1 MRPERRRR
9 ESHGRVRSGTTINIE
24 VHMKDKITQCPCCG
38 GPLARGFA
46 VKTAGLSFVRPDKFK
61 QFAFVDED
69 LQRTGFLAKF
79 LPSRARYCPS
89 FLCRSCQVY
98 LVDYGTVL
106 SRRQA
111 DQASRSLETQRTPH
125 APVQMR
131 P

>member
-1 MRPERRRR
+1 MPCGSKVET
-9 ESHGRVRSGTTINIE
+9 ENQ
-24 VHMKDKITQCPCCG
+24 MNDKITKCPCCG
-38 GPLARGFA
+38 GPVTRGFA

-69 LQRTGFLAKF
+69 LQRTGLLAKF

-111 DQASRSLETQRTPH
+111 EQAARSLETHST
-125 APVQMR
+125 
-131 P
+131 